1 MPLTR
6 VTLRQFE
13 ALIAIAE
20 LHSFSEA
27 GKRLGL
33 TSSAVSQ
40 LVAELESVLGFRIFD
55 RTTRR
60 VALSSAGRDF
70 LASAES
76 VLRHVQAAEK
86 TADDLRNRAAGI
98 VRVGAPLVLA
108 GMALPAAIRDYAA
121 LRPKVVVRVVDT
133 PVDALI
139 DHVANGDL
147 DLAIGPNRATGA
159 HVAGAPAFDSPWV
172 LWCAPSHP
180 LAKRKRL
187 RWQDLRDTPLVA
199 AGRDHERS
207 VEQMRASAPPDARIT
222 PIDVVDNVTTALGIA
237 AQGLA
242 STLTP
247 GYVAALANTFGL
259 VMQRVVAPETIRQ
272 VCVYRPVSRAASPA
286 AEGFAQFLLDWLPQW
301 NERIMSASRD

>member
-13 ALIAIAE
+13 ALVAIAE
-20 LHSFSEA
+20 LHSFAEA
-27 GKRLGL
+27 GNRLGL

-40 LVAELESVLGFRIFD
+40 LVAELESVIGFRIFD

-108 GMALPAAIRDYAA
+108 SMALPVAIREYTAS
-121 LRPKVVVRVVDT
+121 RPKVVVRVVDT

-147 DLAIGPNRATGA
+147 DIAIGPNRATGA

-180 LAKRKRL
+180 LAQRKRV
-187 RWQDLRDTPLVA
+187 RWTDLRDTPLVA

-207 VEQMRASAPPDARIT
+207 VAQMRLSAPPDARIT
-222 PIDVVDNVTTALGIA
+222 SIDVVDNVTTALGVA
-237 AQGLA
+237 SQGLA
-242 STLTP
+242 ATLTP
-247 GYVAALANTFGL
+247 GYVAALAPSFGL
-259 VMQRVVAPETIRQ
+259 VMRRVIAPETIRQ
-272 VCVYRPVSRAASPA
+272 VCVYRPLSRAASPA
-286 AEGFAQFLLDWLPQW
+286 AEGFAEFLLAWLPQW
-301 NERIMSASRD
+301 NATIMKTPRE

>member
-6 VTLRQFE
+6 ITLRQFE
-13 ALIAIAE
+13 ALVAIAE
-20 LHSFSEA
+20 LHSFAEA
-27 GKRLGL
+27 GNRLGL

-40 LVAELESVLGFRIFD
+40 LVAELESVLGFRLFD

-76 VLRHVQAAEK
+76 VIRHVQAAEK
-86 TADDLRNRAAGI
+86 TADDVRNRAAGI

-108 GMALPAAIRDYAA
+108 SMALPAAIRAYAD

-133 PVDALI
+133 PVDALV

-172 LWCAPSHP
+172 LWCAPGHA
-180 LAKRKRL
+180 LARRRRV
-187 RWQDLRDTPLVA
+187 RWADLRDTPLVA

-207 VEQMRASAPPDARIT
+207 VAQMRLSAPPDARIT
-222 PIDVVDNVTTALGIA
+222 PIDVTTALGVA
-237 AQGLA
+237 SQGLA
-242 STLTP
+242 ATLTP
-247 GYVAALANTFGL
+247 GYVAALAPPFGL
-259 VMQRVVAPETIRQ
+259 VMRRVVSPETIRQ
-272 VCVYRPVSRAASPA
+272 VCVYRSLSRAASPA
-286 AEGFAQFLLDWLPQW
+286 AEGFAQFLLTWLPQW
-301 NERIMSASRD
+301 NAQIMAVSRD